1 MKTTMK
7 ALFVILFL
15 AVQAYSQK
23 YLEKEFK
30 GGTNPDELV
39 TLSPNVSFNQAI
51 ALLSK
56 ISESVTGKKIVSTV
70 DSDDP
75 IGIEI
80 NNMDYDK
87 ALVVLVQYKGLIY
100 EEKEDVIIVKRKAE
114 VSEDKTSDNY
124 APVTTRDV
132 KISAVFFEMDVNK
145 SRDRGID
152 WKVLLS
158 HKGLQIGGQAV
169 SQGNTNNNSSSSSS
183 SSGSETT
190 QQPPDFNV
198 SSSSDFELGNFFG
211 QATAMFRFFEEENI
225 GEIIASPS
233 IIVRDR
239 KKGRIQVGSDFSV
252 KQKDF
257 AGNVIEQF
265 FPTGTIIEVTPYV
278 YTEDNIN
285 YMLLNILVERSSFV
299 QGQLTTE
306 IKKTNAT
313 TQVIMLNGEEV
324 VLGGLYIN
332 DETTDRTGV
341 PFLKDLPWWFFGLRY
356 IFGSDS
362 KVLKKQELII
372 LLKAEI
378 LPTLEERLSGK
389 TSKTLIRDEVKR
401 HEEQIKYYKLNQTDV
416 E

>member
-7 ALFVILFL
+7 ALFVILLL
-15 AVQAYSQK
+15 AAQAYPQQ
-23 YLEKEFK
+23 YLEKKFK

-51 ALLSK
+51 SLLSK
-56 ISESVTGKKIVSTV
+56 ISESVTGKRIVSTV
-70 DSDDP
+70 DSEDP

-80 NNMDYDK
+80 NNMAYDK
-87 ALVVLVQYKGLIY
+87 ALVVLVQYKGLLY
-100 EEKEDVIIVKRKAE
+100 DEKEDVIVVKRKAD

-124 APVTTRDV
+124 APITARDV

-158 HKGLQIGGQAV
+158 HQGLQIGGEAV
-169 SQGNTNNNSSSSSS
+169 SKGGGTSANDNSSSSSS
-183 SSGSETT
+183 
-190 QQPPDFNV
+190 QNPPDFNV
-198 SSSSDFELGNFFG
+198 TSSSDFELGNFFG

-239 KKGRIQVGSDFSV
+239 KQGRIQVGSDFSV

-257 AGNVIEQF
+257 AGNVIEKF

-278 YTEDNIN
+278 YYEDNIN

-299 QGQLTTE
+299 QGEITTE
-306 IKKTNAT
+306 IRKTNAT
-313 TQVIMLNGEEV
+313 TQVMMLNGEEV
-324 VLGGLYIN
+324 VLGGLYVN
-332 DETTDRTGV
+332 EETSDRTGV

-362 KVLKKQELII
+362 KVLNKKELVI

-378 LPTLEERLSGK
+378 LPTLQERLSGQ
-389 TSKTLIRDEVKR
+389 TSKTLIKDEVKS
-401 HEEQIKYYKLNQTDV
+401 HENQIKYYKLNPTD